1 MGSVPTGVSHL
12 DQLWHEWR
20 TLRLRLSALEREISR
35 VEGGGKPT
43 VRLDN
48 LPPAWVMQGA
58 EMPKREAR

>member
-1 MGSVPTGVSHL
+1 MGSVSDGVNHL

-43 VRLDN
+43 VRRDN
-48 LPPAWVMQGA
+48 LPPAYVMQGA